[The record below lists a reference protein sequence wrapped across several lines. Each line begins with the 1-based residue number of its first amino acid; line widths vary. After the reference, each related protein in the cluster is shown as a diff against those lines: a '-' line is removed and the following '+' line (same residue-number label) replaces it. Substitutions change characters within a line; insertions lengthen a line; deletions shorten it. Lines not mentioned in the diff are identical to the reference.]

1 MLETRDLFKK
11 YKPKKGKEVVA
22 VDRISLKF
30 PEKGMV
36 FLLGKS
42 GSGKSTMLNLLG
54 GLDSYDDGEIIIKG
68 ISSKDFD
75 QQRFDSYRN
84 TYVGFI
90 FQEYNVLEDFNV
102 GANIA
107 LALELQG
114 KKAGDEEI
122 NRILKEV
129 DLDGFGER
137 NPNELSG
144 GQKQRVAIARALVK
158 NPEIIMADEPTGA
171 LDSVTGRQ
179 VLDTLKKLSS
189 DKLVVVVSHDRE
201 YAEQYADRI
210 IELADGKVIRD
221 VEVNENAAE
230 EKESL
235 DFDGANIAV
244 PAGYH
249 LTEDDRHKINEY
261 IDRLG
266 SGLTISVTEKGS
278 RFRETDESK
287 IPVQDGKDFALIKS
301 ILPMKSAFTIGKSS
315 LKHKKFR
322 LVMTILLSV
331 VAFSLFAFVDTF
343 SSYDHIRSCVDS
355 LRDSEIGYVSISK
368 TVKEEKDGDVWWN
381 TVKDGIT
388 DDDLKNIES
397 DTGVAATGI
406 FKPKRMGLS
415 FGMNLGDNAEDD
427 EKSGISLTS
436 SYLTGFCGFAE
447 ITEETLENMGYSVY
461 AGKLPDPS
469 KDEIAIS
476 CLAAESFIRSGYVSA
491 QPVKD
496 YADDSDFSASSLMD
510 QFSQLNLGIDPAM
523 LGQAQEMGIATD
535 ADALMEK
542 KKKAEKFSDP
552 VYMVGKSLLL
562 DNKLYT
568 VTAVIDTKFDSARYK
583 LLDKEMEKLTNT
595 ETILQFILS
604 SEYQCAV
611 NKSLT
616 GAAMVG
622 EGAVERLVADEPVA
636 FESSKGNLSIGY
648 YGNQGMVHVYSR
660 YYSRLS
666 DVPAD
671 NIIWADKPLGE
682 LKDNEI
688 IVSAKSVSATYN
700 DIDKKFVGEDG
711 TVTKKTLEDM
721 NKFIAS
727 AGKLTG
733 HVWEARDF
741 EGDGP
746 NEISDIKIVGCFTS
760 ESSYDS
766 ANVMVVSD
774 DILEKI
780 ADVNDGIYDCAVGCM
795 PETKAGREKIVSYC
809 YSEEDG
815 VTERYAM
822 NNAVVYELDSLH
834 MIIKGA
840 AKVFFWVGLFFAVFA
855 SILMANF
862 ISTSIS
868 YKKQEIGIL
877 RAIGSRSNDVF
888 RIFFSESF
896 IIAIIEFV
904 ITAILCFAAVCL
916 LNWFVRHNTGILI
929 TFLHFGIRQVII
941 ILVISLAVAAL
952 ASFFPVRN
960 TASKKPIDAIRG
972 R

>member
-1 MLETRDLFKK
+1 MLETKELYKK
-11 YKPKKGKEVVA
+11 YKPKKGAEVVA
-22 VDRISLKF
+22 VDHISLRF

-68 ISSKDFD
+68 ISSKDFN

-107 LALELQG
+107 LAIELQG
-114 KKAGDEEI
+114 KKASDEEI

-129 DLDGFGER
+129 DLEGFGDR

-179 VLDTLKKLSS
+179 ILDTLKKLSE
-189 DKLVVVVSHDRE
+189 DKLVVIVSHDRE

-221 VEVNENAAE
+221 VEVAGGVNED
-230 EKESL
+230 EKHLE
-235 DFDGANIAV
+235 FDGQEITV

-249 LTEDDRHKINEY
+249 LTDEDRTRINEY
-261 IDRLG
+261 IDKLESGIRL
-266 SGLTISVTEKGS
+266 SVSDKGA
-278 RFRETDESK
+278 RFTETDESK
-287 IPVQDGKDFALIKS
+287 IPVQDGKNFALIKS
-301 ILPMKSAFTIGKSS
+301 VLPMKSAFTIGKSS

-355 LRDSEIGYVSISK
+355 LRDSEIGYVSLTK
-368 TVKEEKDGDVWWN
+368 NVKQGTGASAWWSSLQNGINEE
-381 TVKDGIT
+381 
-388 DDDLKNIES
+388 DLKSIEQ
-397 DTGVAATGI
+397 DTGIAVTGI
-406 FKPKRMGLS
+406 FKPKMKGLS
-415 FGMNLGDNAEDD
+415 FGMNLGDNSDEDED
-427 EKSGISLTS
+427 SGFSLTS
-436 SYLTGFCGFAE
+436 SYLTDFCGFAE
-447 ITEETLENMGYSVY
+447 VTEDTLKNMGYSVY
-461 AGKLPDPS
+461 AGRLPDPS
-469 KDEIAIS
+469 KNEIAIS
-476 CLAAESFIRSGYVSA
+476 CLAAESFIKYGYVSA

-496 YADDSDFSASSLMD
+496 YTGGQGSSDALMD
-510 QFSQLNLGIDPAM
+510 QISQLNIDVDPEM
-523 LGQAQEMGIATD
+523 LDKAKDMNSGSSVD
-535 ADALMEK
+535 SLLEK

-552 VYMVGKSLLL
+552 MYMVGKSLLL
-562 DNKLYT
+562 DNELYT
-568 VTAVIDTKFDSARYK
+568 VTAVVDTKFDSSRYE
-583 LLDKEMEKLTNT
+583 LLNKDMKKLTNA
-595 ETILQFILS
+595 EQILQFVLS
-604 SEYQCAV
+604 SEYECAV

-622 EGAVERLVADEPVA
+622 EGAVAKLVADEPVA
-636 FESSKGNLSIGY
+636 YESSKGNFSVSSFDKQGGLS
-648 YGNQGMVHVYSR
+648 VYSR
-660 YYSRLS
+660 YYSKLS
-666 DVPAD
+666 LIPQE
-671 NIIWADKPLGE
+671 NIVWADKPLE
-682 LKDNEI
+682 NLKNNEI
-688 IVSAKSVSATYN
+688 IISLDSLHADYGGMEKEFTAEDAESAKKA
-700 DIDKKFVGEDG
+700 
-711 TVTKKTLEDM
+711 LEDI
-721 NKFIAS
+721 NDFIS
-727 AGKLTG
+727 STGKPTG
-733 HVWEARDF
+733 YIYEYSNFDF
-741 EGDGP
+741 DGE
-746 NEISDIKIVGCFTS
+746 NEVSDIKIVGCFTPD
-760 ESSYDS
+760 SSYSS
-766 ANVMVVSD
+766 AEVMCISD
-774 DILEKI
+774 EFLDRI
-780 ADVNDGIYDCAVGCM
+780 AEVNEGVYSCAVGCM
-795 PETKAGREKIVSYC
+795 PETRADKEKIVSYC
-809 YSEEDG
+809 YGGDEDSIN
-815 VTERYAM
+815 ERYSM
-822 NNAVVYELDSLH
+822 NNAAVYELDSFH
-834 MIIKGA
+834 SIINGA
-840 AKVFFWVGLFFAVFA
+840 ARVFIWVGLFFAVFA

-896 IIAIIEFV
+896 IIAMIEFV
-904 ITAILCFAAVCL
+904 ITALLCFAAVCIM
-916 LNWFVRHNTGILI
+916 NWYIRKSTGILI
-929 TFLHFGIRQVII
+929 TLLHFGPRQVIL
-941 ILVISLAVAAL
+941 ILLISCVVAAL
-952 ASFFPVRN
+952 ASFFPVKK